1 MPNVGLM
8 DVMKKR
14 LFSTLAI
21 VAALGAYVTLQG
33 QPSTQ
38 LWHSGHIITLDDQRP
53 MADSLLI
60 NGDTLVAVGSKDALQ
75 ALAEDDVVMVD
86 LHGQY
91 VIPGFVDAHSHFPGS
106 GMGLFSADL
115 NSPPLGDIDT
125 LEAMFARLATQR
137 DKTPEGAWVT
147 GFGYDQLALLEQR
160 HPTVQELD
168 AISDRHPIFIMHVSG
183 HMGVANSLALSMI
196 AAAEARQWP
205 EHIMSTGLVEEDD
218 AIPFQRAMF
227 DLDVFDFLSMVTFAE
242 QQYSAAGVTT
252 LQSSNVDK
260 TYINGLKLA
269 QWLGRIEQRIIALPS
284 YETLGKDILEG
295 RENRLALSND
305 KLHLSAI
312 KLVADGSIQGYTA
325 YLHQPYF
332 HPPANDEAYAGY
344 PRIQTADL
352 NAMVLNI
359 VQADQQVAIHANGD
373 ASIDAALDAIAFAQH
388 ASGKRAFRPLI
399 IHAQMA
405 TQEQLARMA
414 SLGVSPSFFGAHTFF
429 WGDVHRNQTL
439 GPARAASISPM
450 QSAQRQ
456 GLVFSNHLDT
466 PVVPMSPM
474 LAWWASV
481 ERTTQR
487 GEVLGPEERLTRLEG
502 LKALTINAAW
512 QHGLE
517 AQIGSLVAG
526 KKADFVVLSANP
538 LAPQQDLRK
547 ISIERTVV
555 GGKTLYQ
562 HQP

>member
-1 MPNVGLM
+1 
-8 DVMKKR
+8 MKKF
-14 LFSTLAI
+14 LLSTLAI
-21 VAALGAYVTLQG
+21 IAAMGMFAMRDDQTV
-33 QPSTQ
+33 TQ
-38 LWHSGHIITLDDQRP
+38 LWHSGHIITLDDQQP
-53 MADSLLI
+53 LTDSLLI
-60 NGDTLVAVGSKDALQ
+60 RGDTLVALGTKDALH
-75 ALAEDDVVMVD
+75 AMAEDDVVMVD
-86 LHGQY
+86 LNDQY

-115 NSPPLGDIDT
+115 HSPPLGDIDT
-125 LEAMFARLATQR
+125 LDSLLARLATQR
-137 DKTPEGAWVT
+137 DKTPDGAWVS

-160 HPTVQELD
+160 HPTVRELD

-196 AAAEARQWP
+196 ASAEGLTWP

-218 AIPFQRAMF
+218 AIPFQRVMF
-227 DLDVFDFLSMVTFAE
+227 DLDVFDFLSMVNFAQ

-269 QWLGRIEQRIIALPS
+269 QWLGRVEQRIIALPS
-284 YETLGKDILEG
+284 YETLGKAILEG
-295 RENRLALSND
+295 EEDRAALSND
-305 KLHLSAI
+305 TLHLSAI
-312 KLVADGSIQGYTA
+312 KLIADGSIQGYTA

-332 HPPANDEAYAGY
+332 HHPAKTDGYAGY

-373 ASIDAALDAIAFAQH
+373 ASIDAALDAIEFAQQQ
-388 ASGKRAFRPLI
+388 SGKRPFRPLI

-405 TQEQLARMA
+405 TQSQLARMA
-414 SLGVSPSFFGAHTFF
+414 TLGVSPSFFGAHTFY
-429 WGDVHRNQTL
+429 WGDIHLNQTL

-450 QSAQRQ
+450 QSAQQQ

-474 LAWWASV
+474 LAWWASI
-481 ERTTQR
+481 ERTTQQ
-487 GEVLGPEERLTRLEG
+487 GEVLGPEERLSRLEG

-526 KKADFVVLSANP
+526 KKADFVVLSDNP

-547 ISIERTVV
+547 ITIERTVV

-562 HQP
+562 RQP